1 MGPTANRVQ
10 ANRPAAGANPALSA
24 NPRWCNRRARG
35 ALDAEVEVR
44 VLGGEPNLISLQ
56 YRYMHLALTRRAAV
70 V

>member
-10 ANRPAAGANPALSA
+10 VNWPAAGANPALSA
-24 NPRWCNRRARG
+24 NPRWCNRQARG

-44 VLGGEPNLISLQ
+44 VLGGEPNLIRLQ
-56 YRYMHLALTRRAAV
+56 YRYVNLALMRYAAV